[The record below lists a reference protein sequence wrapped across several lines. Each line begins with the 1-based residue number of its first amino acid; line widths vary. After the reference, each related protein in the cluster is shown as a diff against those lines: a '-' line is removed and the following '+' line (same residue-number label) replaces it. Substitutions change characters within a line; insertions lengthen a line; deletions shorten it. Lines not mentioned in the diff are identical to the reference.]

1 MKKIDEIKRFLEV
14 EELSKLEQGAI
25 QGGVAEAKQKIK
37 QKNEEDGTISQTN
50 N

>member
-25 QGGVAEAKQKIK
+25 QGGAAEAKQKIK
-37 QKNEEDGTISQTN
+37 QKNEQDGTISQTN